1 MAVVN
6 TYNFLSGNIPIT
18 VSIENEKDEFI
29 LVYKVSIS
37 KISPNTEIILEKIR
51 DELVEKVK
59 LGIADITD
67 PKKVEYIRNKFKT
80 TIIYLLDKYL
90 PDITEETKN
99 FLTTYLM
106 QKSFGL
112 GKVEILI
119 SDSNLEEVVIN
130 NAEEPVWVYHH
141 KLGWLK
147 TNIYLKDEELVKH
160 YSSLI
165 GRKVGR
171 SITLL
176 TPLLDAHL
184 ETGDRVNATLY
195 PISTKGNTITI
206 RKFATKTITIVDMIK
221 DKVISIPSASLIWD
235 AIHYESSCLVTG
247 GTATGKT
254 SFLGAVCSFFPPN
267 QRIISVEDTREI
279 SLPKYLHWVPLVT
292 RQANVEGK
300 GEVTMLDLIL
310 NSLRMRPDRIV
321 VGEIRRKQEA
331 ETLFEAMHTGHSVYA
346 TLHANDTEETINRLT
361 NPPID
366 VPKVL
371 LPAISLIIVMYRNR
385 RTGIRRIFQISEVLR
400 NSNYNV
406 LLQLDMKQDKV
417 SAINKSQRLF
427 PELELVTGLSRQE
440 LDESLREK
448 GQILKWLVQNNINT
462 VDEIGKVV
470 ATYYTNK
477 ENLLKFIIKK
487 NV

>member
-1 MAVVN
+1 MVLIQ
-6 TYNFLSGNIPIT
+6 TYNFFSGNIPIT
-18 VSIENEKDEFI
+18 VNIESDKNDFVLI
-29 LVYKVSIS
+29 YKVSIS
-37 KISPNTEIILEKIR
+37 SISANTEVILEKIR
-51 DELVEKVK
+51 DELVDKVK
-59 LGIADITD
+59 LGVADITD
-67 PKKVEYIRNKFKT
+67 PKKVDYIRNKFKS

-90 PDITEETKN
+90 PDISEETKN

-112 GKVEILI
+112 GKIEILM
-119 SDSNLEEVVIN
+119 SDPDLEEVVIN
-130 NAEEPVWVYHH
+130 NAEEPIWVYHH

-147 TNIYLKDEELVKH
+147 TNVYLKDEELIKH

-195 PISTKGNTITI
+195 PISSRGNTITI
-206 RKFATKTITIVDMIK
+206 RKFAVKTITIVDMINNG
-221 DKVISIPSASLIWD
+221 VISISSASLLWNSIQ
-235 AIHYESSCLVTG
+235 YELSCLITG

-254 SFLGAVCSFFPPN
+254 SFLGAVCCFFPPN
-267 QRIISVEDTREI
+267 QRIISVEDTQEI
-279 SLPKYLHWVPLVT
+279 KLPKYLHWIPMIT

-300 GEVTMLDLIL
+300 GEVTMLDLIV

-371 LPAISLIIVMYRNR
+371 LPSISLIIVMYRNR

-400 NSNYNV
+400 DSKYNV
-406 LLQLDMKQDKV
+406 LLQLDMRSDKLT
-417 SAINKSQRLF
+417 AITKSQRLF
-427 PELELVTGLSRQE
+427 PELELTTGLTHQE
-440 LDESLREK
+440 INENLREK
-448 GQILKWLVQNNINT
+448 GLVLRWMVKNNIKT

-470 ATYYTNK
+470 GTYYVNK
-477 ENLLKFIIKK
+477 ENLLRFVNK
-487 NV
+487 

>member
-1 MAVVN
+1 MVLVQ

-18 VSIENEKDEFI
+18 VAIESEKDEFV

-59 LGIADITD
+59 LGVADITD
-67 PKKVEYIRNKFKT
+67 PKKVDYIRIKFKS

-90 PDITEETKN
+90 PDISEETKN

-112 GKVEILI
+112 GKIEILM
-119 SDSNLEEVVIN
+119 SDSSLEEVVIN

-267 QRIISVEDTREI
+267 QRIISVED
-279 SLPKYLHWVPLVT
+279 SVSGDSK
-292 RQANVEGK
+292 
-300 GEVTMLDLIL
+300 IL
-310 NSLRMRPDRIV
+310 
-321 VGEIRRKQEA
+321 
-331 ETLFEAMHTGHSVYA
+331 Y
-346 TLHANDTEETINRLT
+346 
-361 NPPID
+361 
-366 VPKVL
+366 
-371 LPAISLIIVMYRNR
+371 
-385 RTGIRRIFQISEVLR
+385 
-400 NSNYNV
+400 
-406 LLQLDMKQDKV
+406 
-417 SAINKSQRLF
+417 
-427 PELELVTGLSRQE
+427 
-440 LDESLREK
+440 
-448 GQILKWLVQNNINT
+448 
-462 VDEIGKVV
+462 
-470 ATYYTNK
+470 K
-477 ENLLKFIIKK
+477 ENGK
-487 NV
+487 